1 MMAMSKQTFWQRR
14 WKLILNIVTF
24 IALVVFVVA
33 IREQLGETFANLA
46 KVHAWVLL
54 LFLPLQLLN
63 YHAQAKMY
71 QGLFALV
78 GNNLKYKFLFR
89 TSLELN
95 FVNQVFPSGGVTG
108 ISYFG
113 VRLRNNQIT
122 GGKATLIQI
131 MKLGLLFLS
140 FEILIILGLFLLSI
154 SNHASNLI
162 ILVGSSISTLLIVGT
177 FVFAMIIGSQRR
189 IKATFTTVTT
199 IINKAIHLVRPSHPE
214 TISIERIERVVM
226 ELHNNYKLITA
237 SYKQLRGPFMWALL
251 VNVTEVL
258 KIYVVYLAFGEFV
271 NLGAIILAYSVAN
284 FAGLV
289 SVMPGG
295 VGIYEALMTAVLVAA
310 GIPAALSLP
319 VTVMYRVI
327 STLIQIPPGYY
338 FYQKSIHSD
347 KDADA
352 KAREMHADG

>member
-1 MMAMSKQTFWQRR
+1 M
-14 WKLILNIVTF
+14 
-24 IALVVFVVA
+24 
-33 IREQLGETFANLA
+33 
-46 KVHAWVLL
+46 
-54 LFLPLQLLN
+54 
-63 YHAQAKMY
+63 
-71 QGLFALV
+71 LV
-78 GNNLKYKFLFR
+78 GNKLKYNFLFR

-113 VRLRNNQIT
+113 VRLRNNEIT

-140 FEILIILGLFLLSI
+140 FEILLILGLFLLAVE
-154 SNHASNLI
+154 NHASNMI
-162 ILVGSSISTLLIVGT
+162 ILVTSSISTLLIVGT
-177 FVFAMIIGSQRR
+177 LAFAMIIGSQRR
-189 IKATFTTVTT
+189 IKTTFTTVTSF
-199 IINKAIHLVRPSHPE
+199 INRAIHIVRPHHPE

-226 ELHNNYKLITA
+226 ELHNNYKLIT
-237 SYKQLRGPFMWALL
+237 SNYRQLRGPFLWALL
-251 VNVTEVL
+251 INATEVL

-295 VGIYEALMTAVLVAA
+295 VGVYEAIMTGVLVAA
-310 GIPAALSLP
+310 GVPAALSLP
-319 VTVMYRVI
+319 VTVMYRVL

-338 FYQKSIHSD
+338 FYQKSIHSNQD
-347 KDADA
+347 TESKT
-352 KAREMHADG
+352 REMLHRDE